1 MRMVGP
7 RFWTSVYTVSGFKR
21 RIERLQGGAVPF
33 VLMSGVLTWSVVL
46 IGLVVAGF
54 AIAMQVKKRLME
66 PSDPRSAG
74 FTLSDLRALHREG
87 KMSDAEFEKAKG
99 AVVAAAKRAADQQDK
114 AKAAGSSPLDRPQ
127 R

>member
-1 MRMVGP
+1 
-7 RFWTSVYTVSGFKR
+7 
-21 RIERLQGGAVPF
+21 
-33 VLMSGVLTWSVVL
+33 MSGVLTWSVVL

-54 AIAMQVKKRLME
+54 AVAMHVKKRLME
-66 PSDPRSAG
+66 TSDPRSAG

-99 AVVAAAKRAADQQDK
+99 AVVEAAKRAADQQDK
-114 AKAAGSSPLDRPQ
+114 KRAAGSSPLDRPQ